1 MLKKLYNRSKEDKGN
16 GVLILG
22 IMLIVSGLLIG
33 GMMLDIS
40 KAYQLKATYVEAAKK
55 ATQAGI
61 REQYSS
67 GGLSEYAAAEAV
79 RVYETVA
86 RPSVINDGYFSSCD
100 GVDSGNNKEFSNGII
115 KNPIIEI
122 VFKDESV
129 RGKDVTYRIKRSDIP
144 DVTKYDKVEDT
155 QEKILNRMDKSGFL
169 RPSHTALEM
178 RITESTPNVILP
190 AAFSITKAG
199 SDSVANITCQT
210 LKIRE
215 GASTFRGESG
225 SYE

>member
-1 MLKKLYNRSKEDKGN
+1 MLKKLYERSKEDKGN

-40 KAYQLKATYVEAAKK
+40 KAYQLKATYIEAAKK

-61 REQYSS
+61 REQYTT
-67 GGLSEYAAAEAV
+67 GGLSEYAAAETV
-79 RVYETVA
+79 RVYETIA
-86 RPSVINDGYFSSCD
+86 RPSVIGDGYFSSCS
-100 GVDSGNNKEFSNGII
+100 GTDSGNNKEFGSGVI
-115 KNPIIEI
+115 KNPIIE
-122 VFKDESV
+122 VVYKDEHFN
-129 RGKDVTYRIKRSDIP
+129 GEDIIYRIKRSDISKN
-144 DVTKYDKVEDT
+144 DTKESIHNK
-155 QEKILNRMDKSGFL
+155 MDKSGPPL
-169 RPSHTALEM
+169 SDKHTALEM

-190 AAFSITKAG
+190 AAFSITKAD